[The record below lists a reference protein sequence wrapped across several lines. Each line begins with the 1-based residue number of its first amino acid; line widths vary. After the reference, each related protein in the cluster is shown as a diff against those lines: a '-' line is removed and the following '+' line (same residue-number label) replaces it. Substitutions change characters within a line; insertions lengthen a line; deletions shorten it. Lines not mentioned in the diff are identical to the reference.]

1 MFFLPTSFPVY
12 RNDGD
17 IMEWLI
23 VVALACA
30 ICGVSFFLLRKS
42 CVGGV
47 ILSFVTSVVLP
58 PFVYVGIE
66 FLLLCSLGRSLVP
79 QVGVFLGVFAPPPT
93 YFKPLVSMPLELD
106 ALAYEGTFR
115 CRHFGRHE
123 LNLEMERMEE
133 INDIQIDL
141 NFRMKYEISDEFGN
155 VLASGCAKRGRQNS
169 KSKFWSYVYCSGFDV
184 PSQIPRNKSLKVRIE
199 VSDGFRAFVKKTH
212 CRRFVI
218 MKVSDE

>member
-1 MFFLPTSFPVY
+1 MQFVIAKGRRVGRHT
-12 RNDGD
+12 
-17 IMEWLI
+17 IEWLI

-42 CVGGV
+42 RVGRV
-47 ILSFVTSVVLP
+47 ILSFVTSVVLL

-66 FLLLCSLGRSLVP
+66 FLLLCSLGRSIVP
-79 QVGVFLGVFAPPPT
+79 QVGILFGVFAPPPT
-93 YFKPLVSMPLELD
+93 YFKPLVSMPLEPDTLV
-106 ALAYEGTFR
+106 YEGSFR

-123 LNLEMERMEE
+123 LNLEMERTEE

-141 NFRMKYEISDEFGN
+141 NFRMKYEITDEFGN
-155 VLASGCAKRGRQNS
+155 VLASGCAKRGRQNP
-169 KSKFWSYVYCSGFDV
+169 KSMFWPYVYCSGFDV